1 MSKPPPLPT
10 EVIARVAHVAAIDG
24 FSLVFIAGGFGLVSA
39 LSRDWLGAVVGGL
52 ALGAGLIELNGRQ
65 RLRAGDVRGINWLIR
80 SQLVLLTVILL
91 YVAYQYF
98 FFDPQSLLVSIEAAL
113 ATAQRSLDIEVIPLA
128 DSFGLTNKQFLE
140 LARRTVRVAYVA
152 VGLGSVLCQGGL
164 AFYYQ
169 RREQAV
175 AKALRKI

>member
-10 EVIARVAHVAAIDG
+10 EVIARVSHVAAIDG

-52 ALGAGLIELNGRQ
+52 AVGAGLIELNGRR
-65 RLRAGDVRGINWLIR
+65 RLRAGDVRGINWLVR

-91 YVAYQYF
+91 YVAYQYN
-98 FFDPQSLLVSIEAAL
+98 FFDPQSLLVSMEA
-113 ATAQRSLDIEVIPLA
+113 TRIWVQRTFDLEIPALA
-128 DSFGLTNKQFLE
+128 DSFGLTNKQFLV

-152 VGLGSVLCQGGL
+152 VGLGSILCQGGL

-175 AKALRKI
+175 SKALRKI